1 MPKQTYSDTL
11 KKHYLLKNI
20 PTPPFGNIEDRHIV
34 SYDEYAK
41 NNGYTALRK
50 AITMKPADVTAE
62 VKKSVLRGRGGAGFP
77 CGVKWTFLPPA
88 QDQHGKDINDDDLAG
103 KPADIEN
110 GTFERYLAINAD
122 ESEPGTFKD
131 RLLMDFDPHLV
142 LEGIAICC
150 YACKLSK
157 AYIFIRGEYHHQAKV
172 LEDAIKEAYEK
183 GIFGENGL
191 VSSSENTGGPRFRVD
206 CYVHRGAGAY
216 ICGEE
221 TGLLEALEGKR
232 GWPRIKPPFP
242 ALKGLFGK
250 PTIINNVETLAHL
263 PDIIN
268 EGADFFMNQ
277 GVESTIGGPPSFG
290 TKLMGVSGHVER
302 PGVYECELGIPLR
315 ELVEKFCG
323 GMKNGKKF
331 KGAIAGGVS
340 MGILGT
346 DQYEA
351 EMDFDIGRK
360 YNVLGLGTACPTV
373 FDEDTDMVA
382 VARNIARFFKHESC
396 GQCTPCRE
404 GSGWL
409 YQLMCRIEEGDAKT
423 KDLDMAL
430 EIATSMGSMPGT
442 TICGLADG
450 NNWALRTIMNKFPE
464 ELEARVKPTYVPV
477 KMTVGA
483 GAKG

>member
-1 MPKQTYSDTL
+1 MSWQPKTNEL
-11 KKHYLLKNI
+11 VLCKRI
-20 PTPPFGNIEDRHIV
+20 PTPPFGEFKDRHTV
-34 SYDEYAK
+34 GYDEYVK
-41 NNGYTALRK
+41 TGGYVGLRK
-50 AITMKPADVTAE
+50 ALGMAPGAVTDE
-62 VKKSVLRGRGGAGFP
+62 VKKSQLRGRGGAGFP
-77 CGVKWTFLPPA
+77 CGLKWTFLPKIEEGKEDPA
-88 QDQHGKDINDDDLAG
+88 ERG
-103 KPADIEN
+103 P
-110 GTFERYLAINAD
+110 RYLAVNAD

-131 RLLMDFDPHLV
+131 RLLMDYDPHLL

-150 YACKLSK
+150 YACRLDK
-157 AYIFIRGEYHHQAKV
+157 AYIFIRGEYHHQAHV
-172 LEDAIKEAYEK
+172 LEEALREAYAS
-183 GIFGENGL
+183 GIFGERGL
-191 VSSSENTGGPRFRVD
+191 TNSEANTGGSRFVVD

-242 ALKGLFGK
+242 AIKGLFGR

-263 PDIIN
+263 PSIIEN
-268 EGADFFMNQ
+268 GADWFCGQ
-277 GVESTIGGPPSFG
+277 GVESTVGGPPSYG

-302 PGVYECELGIPLR
+302 PGCYEFDLGIPLR
-315 ELVEKFCG
+315 TLIERYCG
-323 GMKNGKKF
+323 GMRGGKKF
-331 KGAIAGGVS
+331 KGAIPGGVS

-351 EMDFDIGRK
+351 ELDFDIGRK
-360 YNVLGLGTACPTV
+360 HNVLGLGTACPTI

-409 YQLMCRIEEGDAKT
+409 YQLMGRIETGDAYT
-423 KDLDMAL
+423 KDLDLAL

-450 NNWALRTIMNKFPE
+450 NNWAIRTIMNKFRDE
-464 ELEARVKPTYVPV
+464 FEARVKPSFVPV
-477 KMTVGA
+477 KVTVGA
-483 GAKG
+483 GVKG

>member
-1 MPKQTYSDTL
+1 MPKSSYSDTL
-11 KKHYLLKNI
+11 TQHWLLKNI
-20 PTPPFGNIEDRHIV
+20 PTPPFGDIKDRHV
-34 SYDEYAK
+34 VTYDEYVA
-41 NNGYTALRK
+41 NGGYQALRK
-50 AITMKPADVTAE
+50 VLATKPGDVTQK
-62 VKKSVLRGRGGAGFP
+62 VKDAVLRGRGGAGFP
-77 CGVKWTFLPPA
+77 AGVKWGFLPPA
-88 QDQHGKDINDDDLAG
+88 KIDDGSGNTVEVGDEHAG
-103 KPADIEN
+103 VEVPIK
-110 GTFERYLAINAD
+110 ERYLAVNAD

-131 RLLMDFDPHLV
+131 RLLMDFDPHLM

-150 YACKLSK
+150 YACKLNR
-157 AYIFIRGEYHHQAKV
+157 AYVFIRGEYHHQAKV
-172 LEDAIKEAYEK
+172 LERAIKEAYDN
-183 GIFGENGL
+183 GIFGEKGLINGA
-191 VSSSENTGGPRFRVD
+191 ENTAGPRFVVD

-221 TGLLEALEGKR
+221 TGLLEGLEGKR

-242 ALKGLFGK
+242 ALKGLFDK
-250 PTIINNVETLAHL
+250 PTVINNVETLAHL
-263 PDIIN
+263 PDIVN
-268 EGADFFMNQ
+268 NGAEWFTNQ
-277 GVESTIGGPPSFG
+277 GVESSVGGPPSYG

-302 PGVYECELGIPLR
+302 PGCYECELGIPLR
-315 ELVEKFCG
+315 TLVEEFCG
-323 GMKNGKKF
+323 GMRGGKRY

-340 MGILGT
+340 MGILGP

-409 YQLMCRIEEGDAKT
+409 YQLLSRIETGEAKT
-423 KDLDMAL
+423 KDLDQAL

-450 NNWALRTIMNKFPE
+450 NNWAVRTIMNKFPDE
-464 ELEARVKPTYVPV
+464 FEARVQPTYVPV
-477 KMTVGA
+477 KMSVGA
-483 GAKG
+483 GARGG

>member
-1 MPKQTYSDTL
+1 MPRHHFKDLSVPNWTAKTTSPVLT
-11 KKHYLLKNI
+11 KRI
-20 PTPPFGNIEDRHIV
+20 PCWPFADPKGRHIV
-34 SYDEYAK
+34 GYDEYVK
-41 NNGYTALRK
+41 TGGYEGLRK
-50 AITMKPADVTAE
+50 ALTMKPDAVTEE

-77 CGVKWTFLPPA
+77 TGLKWTFLP
-88 QDQHGKDINDDDLAG
+88 KLAVDG
-103 KPADIEN
+103 NGVEADP
-110 GTFERYLAINAD
+110 GQRYLAINAD

-131 RLLMDFDPHLV
+131 RLLMDFDPHLM

-150 YACKLSK
+150 YACRIKT
-157 AYIFIRGEYHHQAKV
+157 AFIFIRGEYHHQAHV
-172 LEDAIKEAYEK
+172 LEDAIKEAYAK
-183 GIFGENGL
+183 GVFGSKGLMNGA
-191 VSSSENTGGPRFRVD
+191 STARGGTWAVD
-206 CYVHRGAGAY
+206 CHVHRGAGAY

-242 ALKGLFGK
+242 AVKGLFGK

-263 PDIIN
+263 PSIIEN
-268 EGADFFMNQ
+268 GAEWFMKQ
-277 GVESTIGGPPSFG
+277 GAASTFPNGQPSFG
-290 TKLMGVSGHVER
+290 TKLMGVSGHVNR
-302 PGVYECELGIPLR
+302 PGCYECDLGIPLR
-315 ELVEKFCG
+315 TLIESRDYCQ
-323 GMKNGKKF
+323 GMRHGKKF
-331 KGAIAGGVS
+331 KGAIAGGIS
-340 MGILGT
+340 MGILGP
-346 DQYEA
+346 DQMDA

-409 YQLMCRIEEGDAKT
+409 YQLMGRIEDGGAKT
-423 KDLDMAL
+423 KDLDLAL

-450 NNWALRTIMNKFPE
+450 NNWAIRTIMNKYWNEFE
-464 ELEARVKPTYVPV
+464 KRVKPTFVPV
-477 KMTVGA
+477 KMTIGA
-483 GAKG
+483 SAKG